1 MNVLSQLCSGTED
14 ETRSNWQENL
24 DSLDVAFSRYRRIL
38 YRVAYRVLENHQE
51 AKDAV
56 RNCLLAVI
64 CDIICRRY
72 FVIICRKLFPC
83 GSWRRGQRKPM
94 NVRYR
99 AVSCSSHTL
108 NVGGAAYGRDGS
120 EVCFRTSQRLIVH
133 PRTDATNSGKRST
146 TNNVTS
152 YTPGNTVI

>member
-56 RNCLLAVI
+56 RNCLLAASRSAPRFENEGAFRSWLVRVLI
-64 CDIICRRY
+64 DEALAILYKERIGTTMSPEP
-72 FVIICRKLFPC
+72 ILDLFIQ
-83 GSWRRGQRKPM
+83 G
-94 NVRYR
+94 VR
-99 AVSCSSHTL
+99 
-108 NVGGAAYGRDGS
+108 DQ
-120 EVCFRTSQRLIVH
+120 EQTS
-133 PRTDATNSGKRST
+133 RS
-146 TNNVTS
+146 
-152 YTPGNTVI
+152 